1 MFLIFFFFKN
11 FNTEVPVN
19 PRPYTA
25 NELSFINFDIFI
37 NYRNFNVANPINAK
51 IIAIIQNLIT
61 TVDSGQ
67 PFFSK

>member
-1 MFLIFFFFKN
+1 MSVIFLFFKN
-11 FNTEVPVN
+11 LNTEFPVR
-19 PRPYTA
+19 PSPYTA
-25 NELSFINFDIFI
+25 NELLFIGFDVFI